1 MSLSFHKY
9 DPPSSGMET
18 LKSAAAFAATCIG
31 LIIMLFGLKYSIDI
45 FNLIYDALRD
55 PEKIHEILIRL
66 GENIGGDALDVTI
79 GKKIIPI
86 SMIISLMVFCGGSVI
101 LAWLAMALM
110 QTGGKIVSWTS
121 GDREAVKKI
130 LQYAFGEAM
139 KPKKNMHAGSSDAE
153 DRG

>member
-1 MSLSFHKY
+1 MSLSVKY
-9 DPPSSGMET
+9 DQPSSGIET

-31 LIIMLFGLKYSIDI
+31 LVIMLFGLKYSIDI

-66 GENIGGDALDVTI
+66 GENIGGEALDVTI

-130 LQYAFGEAM
+130 LEYTFGEAM
-139 KPKKNMHAGSSDAE
+139 RPKKNIKGRSLDTE
-153 DRG
+153 DS

>member
-1 MSLSFHKY
+1 MSLSVKY
-9 DPPSSGMET
+9 DQPSYPIET

-45 FNLIYDALRD
+45 FNLIYDALRE

-66 GENIGGDALDVTI
+66 GENIGGEALDVTV

-130 LQYAFGEAM
+130 LQYTFGEAM
-139 KPKKNMHAGSSDAE
+139 RPKKNIRVGSSDKE
-153 DRG
+153 DS